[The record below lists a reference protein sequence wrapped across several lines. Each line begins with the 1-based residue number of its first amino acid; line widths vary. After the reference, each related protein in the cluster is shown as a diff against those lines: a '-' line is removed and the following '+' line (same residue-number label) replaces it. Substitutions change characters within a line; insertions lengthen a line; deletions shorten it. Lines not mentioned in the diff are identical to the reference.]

1 MSCLTKWQLKVLPM
15 KATTVWTDVI
25 GASQQEFSYAPC
37 HQERVDNFTGIHLQ
51 LTGTLAC
58 SEAFSTSIVHLMNIS
73 SCN

>member
-1 MSCLTKWQLKVLPM
+1 M
-15 KATTVWTDVI
+15 KASTVWTDVM
-25 GASQQEFSYAPC
+25 GASQKEFLYAPGR
-37 HQERVDNFTGIHLQ
+37 QERVDNFTGIHWP